1 MSNEQ
6 QIVISN
12 KNKVEINAVTSV
24 KSFDEDGVVIESAL
38 GNIVVEGHDMRIENL
53 EKSTSR
59 VLIVGNISGV
69 YYLEKR
75 EKKKGRG
82 LIS

>member
-38 GNIVVEGHDMRIENL
+38 GDIVVEGHDMRIENL
-53 EKSTSR
+53 EKSTSQ